1 MEKCLT
7 YSINN
12 TEYMKTRGEGL
23 AQIIKGWLKTKE
35 LDVLVYDFT
44 LGNNANIIVDYSFE
58 ENINIK
64 RLQGLVEQVFKK
76 FNIEFELEEN
86 ID

>member
-1 MEKCLT
+1 M
-7 YSINN
+7 
-12 TEYMKTRGEGL
+12 